1 MSGHVGSELGL
12 DDTRV
17 TVRPRDTSPHYADL
31 GSGDLPLGLVDVSD
45 SLERSKKG
53 ESVWCWAMR
62 RAGADGGGKGGKR
75 EKATASERGFV
86 AESEFA
92 WVYQRR
98 PP

>member
-1 MSGHVGSELGL
+1 MSGHVGSEFGL

-45 SLERSKKG
+45 SLGNSKIN
-53 ESVWCWAMR
+53 ESVWVEAKM
-62 RAGADGGGKGGKR
+62 RAGAGRGGKRGKR

-92 WVYQRR
+92 WVHQRR